1 MTVLR
6 SVLLAC
12 VLAAA
17 GVPAQAQ
24 TFPDRPVRLV
34 VAFVPGGA
42 TDTLARQISQDL
54 KEALGQSVVVEN
66 RPGANGY
73 LAWNHVATSDPDG
86 YTLLLAENALGI
98 SQALYKRSQSSFD
111 PVKQYDAIAAVA
123 TSPLVLAASNHVKAD
138 NLADLIALSRS
149 TPQKM
154 NYGSAGI
161 GSVSHLTF
169 EVVKAGAGID
179 TVHVPYK
186 GGGQAMNDLIAGH
199 VDMNMA
205 SIAVAKSLIEAGKI
219 KGIAVTSLSRS
230 PALPDVPTLKES
242 GIQTA
247 GVDLRF
253 WWGIFGHAGIAEPV
267 KAKLAKAVQTA
278 MAEASL
284 RERLAK
290 LDIDAAYEP
299 GDALKKKLVTE
310 IANWTRFID
319 ERGIKAE

>member
-1 MTVLR
+1 MLKFVRTLGA
-6 SVLLAC
+6 AC
-12 VLAAA
+12 VVLIAPQAAS
-17 GVPAQAQ
+17 AQSAY
-24 TFPDRPVRLV
+24 PDKPIHFI

-42 TDTLARQISQDL
+42 TDTFARQISNDL
-54 KEALGQSVVVEN
+54 QEALGQPIVIEN
-66 RPGANGY
+66 RPGAGGY
-73 LAWNHVATSDPDG
+73 LAWNHVASSDPDG

-169 EVVKAGAGID
+169 EVVKAGAGSE

-205 SIAVAKSLIEAGKI
+205 SIAVAKGLVEAGKI
-219 KGIAVTSLSRS
+219 KGLAVTSLSRS

-253 WWGIFGHAGIAEPV
+253 WWG
-267 KAKLAKAVQTA
+267 
-278 MAEASL
+278 
-284 RERLAK
+284 
-290 LDIDAAYEP
+290 
-299 GDALKKKLVTE
+299 
-310 IANWTRFID
+310 
-319 ERGIKAE
+319 